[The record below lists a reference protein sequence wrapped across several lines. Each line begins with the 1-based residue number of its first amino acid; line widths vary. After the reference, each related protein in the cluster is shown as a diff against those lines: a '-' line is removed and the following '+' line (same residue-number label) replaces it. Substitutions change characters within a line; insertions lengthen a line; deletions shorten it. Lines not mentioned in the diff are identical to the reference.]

1 MVKEILLKGEQSAIP
16 GRDLCMLLNMR
27 PRDLQK
33 LIERE
38 RRDGAPICASYD
50 RRNPGYYL
58 AETQEEMRDYCGK
71 LRKRAG
77 EIFKTRRACLK
88 SAETLPERAEVWR
101 ESK

>member
-1 MVKEILLKGEQSAIP
+1 MVHEILLKGENGAIT
-16 GRDLCMLLNMR
+16 GRDLCTLLNLK

-38 RRDGAPICASYD
+38 RREGAPICASYD
-50 RRNPGYYL
+50 SRNPGYFL
-58 AETQEEMRDYCGK
+58 AATQEEMRIYCGR

-88 SAETLPERAEVWR
+88 SMETLPEEDTWQ
-101 ESK
+101 ESR